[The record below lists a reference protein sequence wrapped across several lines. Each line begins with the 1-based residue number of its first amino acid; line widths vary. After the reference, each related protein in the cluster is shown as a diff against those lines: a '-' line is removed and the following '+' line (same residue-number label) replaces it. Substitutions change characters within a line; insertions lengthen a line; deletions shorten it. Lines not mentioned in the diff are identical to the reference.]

1 MRSTAGLWPTRDC
14 SAASFIILGVS
25 DLTSLAQRLPEGVV
39 STHPGELTTRARD
52 LWAMAMLRERIGDRV
67 PPPAAVAF
75 PRSTE
80 DVATILAW
88 SEESQTPVVPR
99 GGGSGVCGGAQAVR
113 GGVVIDLGEMN
124 HVLSVDEQSL
134 TIQVEAGIRGERLE
148 RHLGERGLTLGHY
161 PQSLAISS
169 AGGWIATCSAGQASA
184 GYGVIEDLVL
194 GMTVVLA
201 GGNVLRLQP
210 TPRSAAGP
218 DLKRLFV
225 GSEGTLGI
233 ITEAT
238 FSVSRRP
245 DELRWEAFGPED
257 FTAGIE
263 LVRSIIQRELSVV
276 VIRLYDETDA
286 TLVFGELGH
295 QGGPVL
301 VVGMSGDVVGV
312 GAQAEAMREE
322 AAKHGAKTL
331 PSTFGDHWWA
341 HRLDAVDTY
350 RRIMGEER
358 LLGDGVVVDTME
370 VAGLWSRLPKLYRSV
385 QEALARHAEAVGCHV
400 SHPYRSGGSLYFTFL
415 LRAEDDRKVRET
427 YVSAWRDGATACQD
441 AGGTIT
447 HHHGVGILK
456 SLFMERELGIEG
468 LRLLR
473 TLKSSLD
480 PNNLLNPGKLLPPDG

>member
-1 MRSTAGLWPTRDC
+1 M
-14 SAASFIILGVS
+14 S
-25 DLTSLAQRLPEGVV
+25 DLSSLSQRLPEGVI

-52 LWAMAMLRERIGDRV
+52 LWAMALLRERIGDRV
-67 PPPAAVAF
+67 PPPSAIAF
-75 PRSTE
+75 PRSTD

-88 SEESQTPVVPR
+88 AEESQTPIVPR

-113 GGVVIDLGEMN
+113 GSVVVDLSEMS

-134 TIQVEAGIRGERLE
+134 TVEVEAGIRGERLE
-148 RHLGERGLTLGHY
+148 RQLSERGLTLGHY

-169 AGGWIATCSAGQASA
+169 AGGWIATSSAGQASA

-194 GMTVVLA
+194 GMTVVLP
-201 GGNVLRLQP
+201 GGKVVRLQA

-238 FSVSRRP
+238 FSVSRSP
-245 DELRWEAFGPED
+245 DGLRWEAFAPAD
-257 FTAGIE
+257 FAGGIE
-263 LVRSIIQRELSVV
+263 LVRSVVQRGLRSLVV
-276 VIRLYDETDA
+276 RLYDDTDA
-286 TLVFGELGH
+286 NLVFGEVGH

-301 VVGMSGDVVGV
+301 VLALAGNTVGGS
-312 GAQAEAMREE
+312 AQAEAMREE
-322 AAKHGAKTL
+322 AGRHGARTL
-331 PSTFGDHWWA
+331 PSTFGDHWWD

-370 VAGLWSRLPKLYRSV
+370 VAGLWSQLPKLYRAV
-385 QEALARHAEAVGCHV
+385 QEALARRAEAVGCHL
-400 SHPYRSGGSLYFTFL
+400 SHPYRSGASLYFTFL
-415 LRAEDDRKVRET
+415 LRAPDDRRVRET
-427 YVSAWRDGATACQD
+427 YVSAWRDAATACQD

-456 SLFMERELGIEG
+456 SLFMERELGAEG

-473 TLKSSLD
+473 TLKSSID